1 MFALKVVL
9 LCKHIINKLINKQIH
24 TMNFVEELTWRGMI
38 HTIMPGTEELL
49 NKEQVTAYLGIDPT
63 ADSLHIGHLCGVMM
77 LKHFQR
83 CGHKPL
89 ALVGGAT
96 GMIGDPSGK
105 SQERNLLD
113 EETLRH
119 NVACIK
125 KQLAK
130 FLDFDSDAPNHAELV
145 NNYDW
150 MKDFTF
156 LDFARTVGK
165 HITVNYMMAKDSVQK
180 RLNGEARDGL
190 SFTEFTYQLLQGY
203 DFLYLNQH
211 KNCKLELGGS
221 DQWGNITTGTE
232 LIRRTN
238 GNEAYALT
246 CPLITK
252 ADGKKFG
259 KTEQGNIWL
268 DKNYTSPYTFYQFWL
283 NVADDEAK
291 RYIKIFTVLDK
302 EEIDALIAEHDQDP
316 GQRVLQKRLAKEV
329 TIMVHS
335 EEDYNMAVE
344 ASNILFGKA
353 TKESLTKL
361 DEKTLLDVFAGVP
374 QFEISRSVIEN
385 GIKAVDLMAE
395 ATQCFASKGEMRKL
409 TQGGGVSLNKE
420 KLAAFDQEVTTADLL
435 DDKYLLVQRGKK
447 NYFLI
452 ICK

>member
-211 KNCKLELGGS
+211 KNCKLQLGGS